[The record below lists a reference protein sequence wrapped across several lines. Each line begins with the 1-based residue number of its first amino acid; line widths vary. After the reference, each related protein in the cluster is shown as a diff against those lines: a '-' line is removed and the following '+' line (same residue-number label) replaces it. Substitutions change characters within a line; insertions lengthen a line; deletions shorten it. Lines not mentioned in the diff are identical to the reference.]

1 MAISAEKIEAIIKKL
16 VERLQTATEI
26 SKIIIFGSFLA
37 DDTPNDIDVA
47 IVQNSNL
54 PYLALAMKY
63 RKLTRSVARHLP
75 LDIIPLKTGVTDSVM
90 LDEIIQGQVIYE
102 R

>member
-1 MAISAEKIEAIIKKL
+1 MAINIEQKKIVKSDL
-16 VERLQTATEI
+16 VKQLQIAPEI
-26 SKIIIFGSFLA
+26 TKIIVFGSFLH
-37 DDTPNDIDVA
+37 DDAPNDIDVA

-63 RKLTRSVARHLP
+63 RKMTRAVARQLP
-75 LDIIPLKTGVTDSVM
+75 LDIIPLKMGAKDCTIMDA
-90 LDEIIQGQVIYE
+90 IAQGEVIYE

>member
-1 MAISAEKIEAIIKKL
+1 MAINAEKKEGIIKEL
-16 VERLQTATEI
+16 VERLQTAPEI

-37 DDTPNDIDVA
+37 DDTPNAIDVA

-75 LDIIPLKTGVTDSVM
+75 LDIIPLKTGATDCVM
-90 LDEIIQGQVIYE
+90 LGEIIQGQVIYE

>member
-1 MAISAEKIEAIIKKL
+1 MAISAEEKEGIIKEL
-16 VERLQTATEI
+16 VERLQTAPEI
-26 SKIIIFGSFLA
+26 SKLIILGSSLA

-75 LDIIPLKTGVTDSVM
+75 LDIIPLKTGVTGCVM
-90 LDEIIQGQVIYE
+90 LDEIFQGQVIYE